1 MQVLRTRFSQIMLKR
16 FSLFASGSAIG
27 AAIDYVVTL
36 VATSWIKLD
45 PAFALGLAMI
55 ISASVVFFFHDHI
68 TFQGAKSNLVRR
80 YAMFMGWSGL
90 IYILRA
96 FLLKAFLYTGLPLAL
111 ALLVAIG
118 LASIINFAISSA
130 VIFAKNPS

>member
-1 MQVLRTRFSQIMLKR
+1 MLKR
-16 FSLFASGSAIG
+16 FSIFAGGSTIG

-36 VATSWIKLD
+36 AATSWLKLD
-45 PAFALGLAMI
+45 PALALGLAMI
-55 ISASVVFFFHDHI
+55 ISASVVFFFHDRV
-68 TFQGAKSNLVRR
+68 TFRGATSNVVRR
-80 YAMFMGWSGL
+80 YVMFMGWSGL

-96 FLLKAFLYTGLPLAL
+96 FLLKAFLYIGLPLAL